1 MINATD
7 IITYIGV
14 PLAVLGVLPILYTF
28 LHSRLTTRAI
38 RHSLARHGLSS
49 HATTRSSLMSSVVEV
64 SLPRVLITPLSRS
77 SPRYWAVNRTGAAG
91 MRGGTWTTMHWN
103 TLVTGS
109 KLYRVQ
115 YSEDLRVPQAE
126 VELGQLLGFLLDR
139 GAVPDAKGLRMLR
152 VSGLWTPTG
161 TSLMLSPD
169 ARQSALRVSVPDDSD
184 GVLSLALRWEPEWDE
199 REPESLPPEWL
210 RLEVPRGGIGEKDG
224 DENGEYEGDRP
235 DGRQEAEAE
244 EKKEREKGPQ
254 EVGLLDV
261 DDESNNDD
269 GMMHVEKTIAAKS
282 SQPPEPTSLRFRLGS
297 SPSTSHSTT
306 TALTICMATWES
318 SNAPLPSSPSLIH
331 LHSGPASVWFPII
344 ALSLGLS
351 KSLPL
356 YTYNLPASL
365 YSLATNDTIPCGVL
379 VLLGLLAAESAPDWE
394 TKYDP
399 HEDSRAHHN
408 NFLAKQRSMA
418 AERMMGAEQARVAR
432 VAREAAELHQMGE
445 DFRARIAR
453 QRERETRREREAFAS
468 GRLEARVVANAAT
481 EWLIQ
486 EKMLREGA
494 ATQEAVEGLL
504 IRMVKQEKVAM
515 NVFGLLERWKEWSDR
530 GGMNTEDLVNFRAN
544 KAAFCYAVCVMALF
558 KEVCAKEESS
568 LAADMQ
574 ECIRCWK
581 TVRLG

>member
-1 MINATD
+1 MTNATD
-7 IITYIGV
+7 IITYIGI

-38 RHSLARHGLSS
+38 RHSLARHGLS

-64 SLPRVLITPLSRS
+64 SLPRMLITPLNRS
-77 SPRYWAVNRTGAAG
+77 SPRYWAVNETRTSGV
-91 MRGGTWTTMHWN
+91 RGGTWTTMHWN
-103 TLVTGS
+103 TLVMGS

-161 TSLMLSPD
+161 TSVMLSPD
-169 ARQSALRVSVPDDSD
+169 ARHSALRVSMPDDSD
-184 GVLSLALRWEPEWDE
+184 GVLSLALRWEAEWDE
-199 REPESLPPEWL
+199 REPESLPPEWM
-210 RLEVPRGGIGEKDG
+210 RLEVPKGVIREGNG
-224 DENGEYEGDRP
+224 DEEREY
-235 DGRQEAEAE
+235 DGRRQDSRREAE
-244 EKKEREKGPQ
+244 EKTEEEEEKEAH
-254 EVGLLDV
+254 EVDLLEV
-261 DDESNNDD
+261 DEESKDD
-269 GMMHVEKTIAAKS
+269 RILHMKKPIAAKS
-282 SQPPEPTSLRFRLGS
+282 SHHTEPTSLRFRLS
-297 SPSTSHSTT
+297 SAPSSSHSTT
-306 TALTICMATWES
+306 SALTICMATWES
-318 SNAPLPSSPSLIH
+318 SHAPLPYSPSLMH
-331 LHSGPASVWFPII
+331 LHSGPASVWFPIV

-365 YSLATNDTIPCGVL
+365 HSLAIKNTIPCGVL
-379 VLLGLLAAESAPDWE
+379 VLLGLLATESAPDWE

-399 HEDSRAHHN
+399 LEDSRAHHN
-408 NFLAKQRSMA
+408 NFLAKQRSIA
-418 AERMMGAEQARVAR
+418 AERMMGAEQARIAR

-468 GRLEARVVANAAT
+468 GRLEARVVADAAT
-481 EWLIQ
+481 KWLIQ
-486 EKMLREGA
+486 EKILREGA
-494 ATQEAVEGLL
+494 PMQEAIEGLL
-504 IRMVKQEKVAM
+504 IRMVKQEEVAM
-515 NVFGLLERWKEWSDR
+515 SVFGLLERWKEWNDR
-530 GGMNTEDLVNFRAN
+530 GGMNTEDLAMFRTN
-544 KAAFCYAVCVMALF
+544 KAGFCYTVCVMALF
-558 KEVCAKEESS
+558 QEVCAKEESS

>member
-1 MINATD
+1 MTNATD

-14 PLAVLGVLPILYTF
+14 PLAVLGVLPIIYTF

-38 RHSLARHGLSS
+38 RRSLARHGLS

-103 TLVTGS
+103 TLVMGS

-161 TSLMLSPD
+161 TSVMLSPD
-169 ARQSALRVSVPDDSD
+169 ARHSALRVSVPDDSD
-184 GVLSLALRWEPEWDE
+184 GVLSLALRWEAEWDE
-199 REPESLPPEWL
+199 REPESLPPEWM
-210 RLEVPRGGIGEKDG
+210 RLEVPKGGIQERAR
-224 DENGEYEGDRP
+224 DETEYEGDQP
-235 DGRQEAEAE
+235 GGRREPE
-244 EKKEREKGPQ
+244 EMEKETQ
-254 EVGLLDV
+254 EVDLLGV
-261 DDESNNDD
+261 DHESKDNR
-269 GMMHVEKTIAAKS
+269 MVRVEKTIASKS
-282 SQPPEPTSLRFRLGS
+282 CHHPEPTSLRFRLS
-297 SPSTSHSTT
+297 SSSSTSHSTT
-306 TALTICMATWES
+306 TTLTICMATWES
-318 SNAPLPSSPSLIH
+318 SHAPLPYSPPLMH

-356 YTYNLPASL
+356 YTYNLPSSL
-365 YSLATNDTIPCGVL
+365 YSLATKDTIPCGVL

-399 HEDSRAHHN
+399 LEDSRAHHN
-408 NFLAKQRSMA
+408 NFLAKQRSIA

-432 VAREAAELHQMGE
+432 IAREAAELHQIGE
-445 DFRARIAR
+445 EFRARMAR

-468 GRLEARVVANAAT
+468 GRLEARMVADAAT
-481 EWLIQ
+481 EWLMQ
-486 EKMLREGA
+486 EKILREGA

-504 IRMVKQEKVAM
+504 VRMVKQEEVAM
-515 NVFGLLERWKEWSDR
+515 GVFALLERWKEWSDR
-530 GGMNTEDLVNFRAN
+530 GGMNTEDLAVFRAD
-544 KAAFCYAVCVMALF
+544 KVAFCYAVCVMALF

>member
-1 MINATD
+1 
-7 IITYIGV
+7 
-14 PLAVLGVLPILYTF
+14 
-28 LHSRLTTRAI
+28 
-38 RHSLARHGLSS
+38 
-49 HATTRSSLMSSVVEV
+49 
-64 SLPRVLITPLSRS
+64 
-77 SPRYWAVNRTGAAG
+77 
-91 MRGGTWTTMHWN
+91 MHWN

-161 TSLMLSPD
+161 TSVMLSPD
-169 ARQSALRVSVPDDSD
+169 ARHSALRVSVPDDSD
-184 GVLSLALRWEPEWDE
+184 GVLSLALRWEAEWDE
-199 REPESLPPEWL
+199 REPESLPPEWM
-210 RLEVPRGGIGEKDG
+210 RLEVPKGGIQPSGGDKGRVDEGDQQDGRREAGEK
-224 DENGEYEGDRP
+224 
-235 DGRQEAEAE
+235 E
-244 EKKEREKGPQ
+244 EKEAD
-254 EVGLLDV
+254 EVDLLDV
-261 DDESNNDD
+261 DDESRDNS
-269 GMMHVEKTIAAKS
+269 MVHVKKPIAAES
-282 SQPPEPTSLRFRLGS
+282 SHHPEPTSLRFRLSS
-297 SPSTSHSTT
+297 SPSTSRSTT
-306 TALTICMATWES
+306 SALTICMATWES
-318 SNAPLPSSPSLIH
+318 FHAPLPYSPSLMH
-331 LHSGPASVWFPII
+331 LHLGPASIWFPII

-356 YTYNLPASL
+356 YTYNLPPSL
-365 YSLATNDTIPCGVL
+365 YSLATKDTIPCGVL

-394 TKYDP
+394 TQYDP
-399 HEDSRAHHN
+399 LEDGRAHHN
-408 NFLAKQRSMA
+408 NFLAKQRSIA

-468 GRLEARVVANAAT
+468 GRLEARVVADAAT

-486 EKMLREGA
+486 EKILREGA

-504 IRMVKQEKVAM
+504 IRMVRQEEVAIS
-515 NVFGLLERWKEWSDR
+515 VFSLLERWKEWSDR
-530 GGMNTEDLVNFRAN
+530 GGMNTADLAIFRAN
-544 KAAFCYAVCVMALF
+544 KVGFCYAVCIMALF
-558 KEVCAKEESS
+558 KDVCAKEESS

>member
-1 MINATD
+1 
-7 IITYIGV
+7 
-14 PLAVLGVLPILYTF
+14 
-28 LHSRLTTRAI
+28 
-38 RHSLARHGLSS
+38 
-49 HATTRSSLMSSVVEV
+49 
-64 SLPRVLITPLSRS
+64 
-77 SPRYWAVNRTGAAG
+77 
-91 MRGGTWTTMHWN
+91 MHWN

-169 ARQSALRVSVPDDSD
+169 ARHSALRVSMPDDSD
-184 GVLSLALRWEPEWDE
+184 GVLSLALRWEAEWDE
-199 REPESLPPEWL
+199 REPESLPPEWM
-210 RLEVPRGGIGEKDG
+210 RLEVPKGEVWESSG
-224 DENGEYEGDRP
+224 DDEGRVKQGDRQ
-235 DGRQEAEAE
+235 DRRREAE
-244 EKKEREKGPQ
+244 EKGEKEANE
-254 EVGLLDV
+254 LNILDV
-261 DDESNNDD
+261 DDDSKD
-269 GMMHVEKTIAAKS
+269 GSIVQVKKTVAMNS
-282 SQPPEPTSLRFRLGS
+282 VHRTEPTSLRFRLS
-297 SPSTSHSTT
+297 SYPSISHSTT
-306 TALTICMATWES
+306 SALTICMATWES
-318 SNAPLPSSPSLIH
+318 SHAPLPDSPSLMH

-356 YTYNLPASL
+356 YTYNLPPSL
-365 YSLATNDTIPCGVL
+365 HSLATKDTIPCGVL

-399 HEDSRAHHN
+399 LEDSRTHHN
-408 NFLAKQRSMA
+408 NFLAKQRSIA

-445 DFRARIAR
+445 DFRARITR

-468 GRLEARVVANAAT
+468 GRLEARVVADAAI
-481 EWLIQ
+481 EWLIS
-486 EKMLREGA
+486 EKFLTEGA
-494 ATQEAVEGLL
+494 AAPEAIEGLL
-504 IRMVKQEKVAM
+504 IRMVKEEEVAM
-515 NVFGLLERWKEWSDR
+515 SVFSLLERWKEWSDR
-530 GGMNTEDLVNFRAN
+530 GGMNTEDLAIFRAN
-544 KAAFCYAVCVMALF
+544 RVGFCYAVCVMALF
-558 KEVCAKEESS
+558 KDVCAKEESS

>member
-1 MINATD
+1 MTNATD

-38 RHSLARHGLSS
+38 RHSLARHGLLS

-64 SLPRVLITPLSRS
+64 SLPRVLITPLSRTS
-77 SPRYWAVNRTGAAG
+77 ARYWAVNRSGAAG
-91 MRGGTWTTMHWN
+91 VRGGTWTTMHWN
-103 TLVTGS
+103 RLVMGS

-139 GAVPDAKGLRMLR
+139 GAVPDAKGIRMLR

-161 TSLMLSPD
+161 TSVMLSPD
-169 ARQSALRVSVPDDSD
+169 ARHSALRVSVPDDSD
-184 GVLSLALRWEPEWDE
+184 GVLSLALRWEAEWDE
-199 REPESLPPEWL
+199 REPESLPPEWM
-210 RLEVPRGGIGEKDG
+210 RLEVPRVGIGEGDG
-224 DENGEYEGDRP
+224 DRQ
-235 DGRQEAEAE
+235 DGRREAE
-244 EKKEREKGPQ
+244 EEKEEEQ
-254 EVGLLDV
+254 EEQEEQAGDLLDV
-261 DDESNNDD
+261 DDQSKDD
-269 GMMHVEKTIAAKS
+269 GMVDVEKTIAAKS
-282 SQPPEPTSLRFRLGS
+282 FHLPEPTSLRFRLGS
-297 SPSTSHSTT
+297 LPSTSHSTA
-306 TALTICMATWES
+306 TALAICMATWES
-318 SNAPLPSSPSLIH
+318 SHAPLPYSPSLTH
-331 LHSGPASVWFPII
+331 LHSGPASAWFPSI

-356 YTYNLPASL
+356 YTYTLPPSL
-365 YSLATNDTIPCGVL
+365 YSLATKDTVPCGVL
-379 VLLGLLAAESAPDWE
+379 VMLGLLAAESAPDWE

-399 HEDSRAHHN
+399 LEDGRAHHN

-445 DFRARIAR
+445 DFRARITR
-453 QRERETRREREAFAS
+453 QREREARREREAFAS
-468 GRLEARVVANAAT
+468 GRLEARVVADAAT
-481 EWLIQ
+481 EWLTQ
-486 EKMLREGA
+486 EKILRKGA
-494 ATQEAVEGLL
+494 GTQEAVEGLL
-504 IRMVKQEKVAM
+504 IRMVKQEEAAIG
-515 NVFGLLERWKEWSDR
+515 VFGLLERWKEWSDR
-530 GGMNTEDLVNFRAN
+530 GGMNTEDLAIFRTN
-544 KAAFCYAVCVMALF
+544 KVGFCYALCVMALF

>member
-1 MINATD
+1 MTNATD

-38 RHSLARHGLSS
+38 RHSLARHGLS

-77 SPRYWAVNRTGAAG
+77 SPRYWAVNRTGASG
-91 MRGGTWTTMHWN
+91 VRGGTWTTMYWN

-161 TSLMLSPD
+161 TSVMLSPD
-169 ARQSALRVSVPDDSD
+169 ARHSALRVSVPDDSD
-184 GVLSLALRWEPEWDE
+184 GVLSLALRWEAEWDE
-199 REPESLPPEWL
+199 REPESLPPEWM
-210 RLEVPRGGIGEKDG
+210 RLEVPRGGIRESGADEEREDEGERR
-224 DENGEYEGDRP
+224 DR
-235 DGRQEAEAE
+235 RREAE
-244 EKKEREKGPQ
+244 EEEKEMQ
-254 EVGLLDV
+254 EVDLLDV
-261 DDESNNDD
+261 NDESKDD
-269 GMMHVEKTIAAKS
+269 GMMPLEKPMAAKS
-282 SQPPEPTSLRFRLGS
+282 SQHPEPTSLRFRLGS
-297 SPSTSHSTT
+297 FPSISHPTT
-306 TALTICMATWES
+306 TLTICMATWELS
-318 SNAPLPSSPSLIH
+318 HAPLPYSPSLMH
-331 LHSGPASVWFPII
+331 LHSGPASDWFPII

-356 YTYNLPASL
+356 YTYNLPPSL
-365 YSLATNDTIPCGVL
+365 YPLATKDTIPCGVL
-379 VLLGLLAAESAPDWE
+379 VLLGLLSAESAPDWE

-399 HEDSRAHHN
+399 LEDSRAHHN
-408 NFLAKQRSMA
+408 NFLAKQRAIA
-418 AERMMGAEQARVAR
+418 AERMMSAEQARVAR
-432 VAREAAELHQMGE
+432 VAREAAELHQIGE

-453 QRERETRREREAFAS
+453 QRERESRREREAFAS
-468 GRLEARVVANAAT
+468 GRLEARVVADAAT

-486 EKMLREGA
+486 EKTLREGS
-494 ATQEAVEGLL
+494 ATQEAVEELL
-504 IRMVKQEKVAM
+504 IRMVKQEGVAM
-515 NVFGLLERWKEWSDR
+515 SVFSLLERWKGWSDR
-530 GGMNTEDLVNFRAN
+530 GGMNTEDLAIFRAN
-544 KAAFCYAVCVMALF
+544 KVGFCYAVCVMALC
-558 KEVCAKEESS
+558 KDVCAKEESS